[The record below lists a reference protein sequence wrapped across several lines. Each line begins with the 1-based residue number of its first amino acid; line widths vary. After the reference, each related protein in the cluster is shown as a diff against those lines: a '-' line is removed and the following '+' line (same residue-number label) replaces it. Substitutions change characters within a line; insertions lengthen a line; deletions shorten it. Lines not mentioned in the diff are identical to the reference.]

1 MASSCGNLKTH
12 KVQNKYRN
20 IYVIILFIREKV
32 VSRQDEK
39 SVIIF
44 KLTGKEGVIV
54 LRVSWVAKRPVAT
67 KGYDTNMA
75 LSYGILIVSAVTLA
89 FILFSKCGKV

>member
-20 IYVIILFIREKV
+20 IYVIILFITEKV

-54 LRVSWVAKRPVAT
+54 LRVSWVAKRPVDT
-67 KGYDTNMA
+67 KGEIWHFLTEY
-75 LSYGILIVSAVTLA
+75 L
-89 FILFSKCGKV
+89 